1 MSNII
6 KNYKS
11 LAKDKKR
18 RDILSIIEAGLHSI
32 QPIEVLE
39 KNVSLKDNILFIKN
53 KKYDISQYKRIFILG
68 IGKGS
73 ADIADILNERLNG
86 LVTSGD
92 VIDLTLKKI
101 KNIKVTKGEHPLP
114 TQTNLNFTKGVIEK
128 YSKLKNTDLVITI
141 ICGGGSALFE
151 YPSKISKD
159 LLIDISKIMLT
170 SGVPIEEMN
179 TIRKHLS
186 KVKGGQLAE
195 LIYPAKI
202 ISLIFS
208 DIPGNDLSFIA
219 SGPTVKDKT
228 NIADAISII
237 NKFDIQSK
245 LNINLSIFTET
256 PKDNKYF
263 ENISNTLM
271 LSNVTALN
279 TMFKKAIKLGYKST
293 ILSDRIQMEARELGE
308 YLIKK
313 TYKDTVLFGGGESV
327 VTVHGN
333 GKGGRNQEAS
343 LASYKYVDKDTVFIS
358 IGTDGWDNSDFAGGI
373 MDDITIKDA
382 NKLGLVFDD
391 YINNDDSY
399 NFFKK
404 TGDAIITGKLPSNVS
419 DLMIVLKKK

>member
-6 KNYKS
+6 KNNQN
-11 LAKDKKR
+11 LAKGQNRK
-18 RDILSIIEAGLHSI
+18 DILSIIETGLHSI
-32 QPIEVLE
+32 QPGEVLE
-39 KNVSLKDNILFIKN
+39 KNVSFKNNILSIKN
-53 KKYDISQYKRIFILG
+53 KKYDISQYNRIYILG

-73 ADIADILNERLNG
+73 ADIAEILNNRLNG

-92 VIDLTLKKI
+92 VIDLTFKKI

-114 TQTNLNFTKGVIEK
+114 TQTNLNFTKEVIEK
-128 YSKLKNTDLVITI
+128 YSKLKETDLVITV

-151 YPSKISKD
+151 YPNKISSN
-159 LLIDISKIMLT
+159 LLIDISKVMLT
-170 SGVPIEEMN
+170 SGVPIEQMN
-179 TIRKHLS
+179 TVRKHLS

-219 SGPTVKDKT
+219 SGPTVKDNT
-228 NIADAISII
+228 TISDAISII
-237 NKFDIQSK
+237 NRFHIQSK
-245 LNINLSIFTET
+245 LNIDLSFFEET
-256 PKDNKYF
+256 PKDKKYF
-263 ENISNTLM
+263 ENVSNILM
-271 LSNVTALN
+271 LSNKTALN
-279 TMFKKAIKLGYKST
+279 AMEREAIHLGYKCN
-293 ILSDRIQMEARELGE
+293 ILSDRIQMEARELAE

-313 TYKDTVLFGGGESV
+313 TDNNMVLLGGGESV

-343 LASYKYVDKDTVFIS
+343 LASYKYVDSNTIFIS

-373 MDDITIKDA
+373 MDDITIKKA
-382 NKLGLVFDD
+382 NKLGLLFDN

-419 DLMIVLKKK
+419 DLMIVLKRR

>member
-1 MSNII
+1 MHNII
-6 KNYKS
+6 KNYKN

-18 RDILSIIEAGLHSI
+18 KDILSIIEAGLHSI

-39 KNVSLKDNILFIKN
+39 KNISLKENILSIKN
-53 KKYDISQYKRIFILG
+53 KKYDISKYKRIYILG

-73 ADIADILNERLNG
+73 ADIVEILNKRLNG
-86 LVTSGD
+86 LITSGD
-92 VIDLTLKKI
+92 VIDLISKEM
-101 KNIKVTKGEHPLP
+101 KNIKVTKGDHPLP
-114 TQTNLNFTKGVIEK
+114 TKTNLDFTKRVIEK
-128 YSKLKNTDLVITI
+128 YSQLKDTDLVITV

-151 YPSKISKD
+151 YPNKISND
-159 LLIDISKIMLT
+159 LLIDISKVMLT

-219 SGPTVKDKT
+219 SGPTVKDQT
-228 NIADAISII
+228 TVSNAIAIV
-237 NKFDIQSK
+237 NKFKIQSK
-245 LNINLSIFTET
+245 LNIDLSVFKET
-256 PKDNKYF
+256 PKNEKYF
-263 ENISNTLM
+263 KNVSNILM
-271 LSNVTALN
+271 LSNITALN
-279 TMFKKAIKLGYKST
+279 AMYKKAIKLGYNSK
-293 ILSDRIQMEARELGE
+293 IFSDRVQMEARELGE

-313 TYKDTVLFGGGESV
+313 TDHNTVLLGGGESV

-333 GKGGRNQEAS
+333 GKGGRSQEAS
-343 LASYKYVDKDTVFIS
+343 LASYKYVGSDTVFIS

-373 MDDITIKDA
+373 MDDITIQKA

-391 YINNDDSY
+391 YINNDNSY

-419 DLMIVLKKK
+419 DLMIVLKRR

>member
-313 TYKDTVLFGGGESV
+313 TYQDTVLLGGGESV

-419 DLMIVLKKK
+419 DLMIVLKRK